1 MSVTIFFKLGK
12 GSQQA
17 IGESSKKYK
26 LISFLLIRSVDKTAG
41 QEESGEK
48 IGKLTLSYAAN

>member
-1 MSVTIFFKLGK
+1 MSVTIFLKMGK

-26 LISFLLIRSVDKTAG
+26 LIFFLLIR
-41 QEESGEK
+41 
-48 IGKLTLSYAAN
+48 